1 MNKIFSFVRD
11 ILLGLANIS
20 HLSYNA
26 VNIVVYYIVIPFIYF
41 IIIDRILGA
50 YYFTISYFIIIAISI
65 FLIKDFELFSD
76 WLFTKSANFLHS
88 FSVIGMNYI
97 VASVIICVFIPLAF
111 LILLLLILAWFK
123 IIVRHQVYCNP
134 HNRMLCLPSYFS
146 QKG

>member
-11 ILLGLANIS
+11 ILQALADIS

-26 VNIVVYYIVIPFIYF
+26 VNIIVYYIIIPFIYF

-76 WLFTKSANFLHS
+76 WLFTKSANFLGS
-88 FSVIGMNYI
+88 FSVIGWSYT
-97 VASVIICVFIPLAF
+97 VASVIICVFIPLF
-111 LILLLLILAWFK
+111 VLLALLYIA
-123 IIVRHQVYCNP
+123 II
-134 HNRMLCLPSYFS
+134 
-146 QKG
+146 

>member
-1 MNKIFSFVRD
+1 MMILLTMNKIFIVVRD
-11 ILLGLANIS
+11 ILVWLANIS

-26 VNIVVYYIVIPFIYF
+26 INIIVYYIVIPFIYF

-65 FLIKDFELFSD
+65 FLIKDFEIFSD

-88 FSVIGMNYI
+88 FSAIGMNYI

-111 LILLLLILAWFK
+111 LIFLLLILG
-123 IIVRHQVYCNP
+123 
-134 HNRMLCLPSYFS
+134 
-146 QKG
+146 KG

>member
-11 ILLGLANIS
+11 ILQGLANIS

-88 FSVIGMNYI
+88 FSAIGMNYI

-111 LILLLLILAWFK
+111 LIFLLLILG
-123 IIVRHQVYCNP
+123 
-134 HNRMLCLPSYFS
+134 
-146 QKG
+146 KGKDLSKGQQ